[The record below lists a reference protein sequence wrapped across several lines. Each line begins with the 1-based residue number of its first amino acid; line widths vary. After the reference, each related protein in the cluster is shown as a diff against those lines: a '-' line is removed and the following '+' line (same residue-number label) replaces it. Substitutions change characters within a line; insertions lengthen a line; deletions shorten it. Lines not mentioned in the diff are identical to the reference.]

1 MKKFSELV
9 VSSSEEGRLD
19 LFLSKECPDIS
30 RAQLQ
35 RLIKTGFVKVN
46 GHLSKASASLEP
58 GAVVAITI
66 PDPKPTNLLAQ
77 NIPLNVVYQDNEI
90 LVIDKRAG
98 MVVHPAAGHMDGT
111 LVNAIIH
118 MCPDLKGIGGELRP
132 GIIHRLDK
140 DTSGLIV
147 VAKTENAHNNIS
159 LQIRQR
165 TIVKQYIALG
175 LGYVQPLEGV
185 IDAPI
190 GRDRNNRKRMA
201 IVEGGRESRTKYK
214 VLKQPKGYSLLEI
227 RPETGRTHQIRV
239 HFASIGHPL
248 AGDTVYGGR
257 TIGLGRHFL
266 HANRL
271 GFCLPGTDKYTEF
284 EAPLPEDLRLFL
296 EDIG

>member
-1 MKKFSELV
+1 MRKFCELV
-9 VSSSEEGRLD
+9 VSPSEMGRLD
-19 LFLSKECPDIS
+19 VFLSKECPDIS
-30 RAQLQ
+30 RSQIQ

-46 GHLSKASASLEP
+46 GHLSKASASLES

-66 PDPKPTNLLAQ
+66 PEPKPANLLPQ
-77 NIPLNVVYQDNEI
+77 DIPLDVIYQDSEI
-90 LVIDKRAG
+90 MVIDKPPG
-98 MVVHPAAGHMDGT
+98 MVVHPAPGHMDGT

-132 GIIHRLDK
+132 GIVHRLDK

-165 TIVKQYIALG
+165 TIEKEYIALG
-175 LGYVQPLEGV
+175 LGYVKPLEGV
-185 IDAPI
+185 IEAPI

-214 VLKQPKGYSLLEI
+214 VIRQPKGYSLLEI

-248 AGDTVYGGR
+248 AGDTVYGGK
-257 TIGLGRHFL
+257 TTGLSRHFL

-271 GFCLPGTDKYTEF
+271 GFCLPSTDKYTEF
-284 EAPLPEDLRLFL
+284 EAPLPADLRLFL
-296 EDIG
+296 EEIS